1 MDNDLAVLMAVLGA
15 YIIVVVVIALVV
27 YVLSSL
33 AHMKALKALGYDKAW
48 MAWIPFAQQYALAD
62 AAADHQDSV
71 HLFGSVSVPAV
82 LYKFWW
88 ILWIVLPFVPVIGS
102 LASTV
107 VLVVFLGNC
116 YVKIYARLDGTSE
129 QEQQVIGYLSGFL
142 TSIAIVKFRAGKSN
156 TK

>member
-1 MDNDLAVLMAVLGA
+1 MDDLAVVIAVLGA
-15 YIIVVVVIALVV
+15 YLMVIVVIALVF

-62 AAADHQDSV
+62 VAAANQASV
-71 HLFGSVSVPAV
+71 TLFGSLSVPAV

-88 ILWIVLPFVPVIGS
+88 VVWIILPFIPIVGS
-102 LASTV
+102 FVSTV
-107 VLVVFLGNC
+107 WLIVFLGNC
-116 YVKIYARLDGTSE
+116 YVKIYARLEGTSE

-142 TSIAIVKFRAGKSN
+142 SIIAVVKFLAGKYN

>member
-1 MDNDLAVLMAVLGA
+1 MDDLTVLLAFLGA
-15 YIIVVVVIALVV
+15 YLLIILVIVAVC

-62 AAADHQDSV
+62 AAANNQETV
-71 HLFGSVSVPAV
+71 TLFGSFSVPAM

-88 ILWIVLPFVPVIGS
+88 VLLFICPFIPFIGT

-107 VLVVFLGNC
+107 VMIIFLGNC

-142 TSIAIVKFRAGKSN
+142 VIIAVIKFLAGKYN
-156 TK
+156 AR

>member
-1 MDNDLAVLMAVLGA
+1 MSDSAVFLAVIGA
-15 YIIVVVVIALVV
+15 YLMVFLVV
-27 YVLSSL
+27 GVIFYVLTSL

-62 AAADHQDSV
+62 VAAGNQESV
-71 HLFGSVSVPAV
+71 TLFGSFSVPAV

-88 ILWIVLPFVPVIGS
+88 ILWIILPFVPVIGS

-107 VLVVFLGNC
+107 VMVLFLGNC
-116 YVKIYARLDGTSE
+116 YVKIYARLDGTPE

-142 TSIAIVKFRAGKSN
+142 VIIAIVKFLAGRYTAK
-156 TK
+156 K

>member
-1 MDNDLAVLMAVLGA
+1 MSDAALILAVLGTYL
-15 YIIVVVVIALVV
+15 IVILVIALVC
-27 YVLSSL
+27 YVLTSL

-62 AAADHQDSV
+62 VAADNQESV
-71 HLFGSVSVPAV
+71 TLFGSLSVPAT

-88 ILWIVLPFVPVIGS
+88 ILWIILPFVPLVGG
-102 LASTV
+102 LASV
-107 VLVVFLGNC
+107 VVMVVFLGNC

-142 TSIAIVKFRAGKSN
+142 VIIAVVKFLVGKYN

>member
-1 MDNDLAVLMAVLGA
+1 MDNDVTFWIAILGA
-15 YIIVVVVIALVV
+15 YIVAIVVIGLIV

-62 AAADHQDSV
+62 VAADNQQSV
-71 HLFGSVSVPAV
+71 HLFGSISVPAV

-88 ILWIVLPFVPVIGS
+88 ILWIVLPFVPIIGS

-142 TSIAIVKFRAGKSN
+142 SIIAIVKFLAGKYN
-156 TK
+156 K

>member
-1 MDNDLAVLMAVLGA
+1 MSHEWG
-15 YIIVVVVIALVV
+15 I
-27 YVLSSL
+27 
-33 AHMKALKALGYDKAW
+33 
-48 MAWIPFAQQYALAD
+48 
-62 AAADHQDSV
+62 
-71 HLFGSVSVPAV
+71 
-82 LYKFWW
+82 YKFWW

-142 TSIAIVKFRAGKSN
+142 SIIAIVKFLAGKYN

>member
-1 MDNDLAVLMAVLGA
+1 MDNDVTFWIAILGA
-15 YIIVVVVIALVV
+15 YIVAIVVIGLIV

-62 AAADHQDSV
+62 VAADNQQSV
-71 HLFGSVSVPAV
+71 HLFGSISVPAV

-142 TSIAIVKFRAGKSN
+142 SIIAIVKFLAGKYN
-156 TK
+156 K

>member
-1 MDNDLAVLMAVLGA
+1 MGDAALYLAVLGTYL
-15 YIIVVVVIALVV
+15 VVVLVV
-27 YVLSSL
+27 MLVCYVLTSL

-48 MAWIPFAQQYALAD
+48 MAWIPLAQQYALAD
-62 AAADHQDSV
+62 VAAGNEDNV
-71 HLFGSVSVPAV
+71 TLFGTLTVPAT
-82 LYKFWW
+82 LYRFWW
-88 ILWIVLPFVPVIGS
+88 ILWIVLPFVPFIGG

-107 VLVVFLGNC
+107 VMVVFLGNC

-142 TSIAIVKFRAGKSN
+142 VIIAVVKFLVGKYN

>member
-1 MDNDLAVLMAVLGA
+1 MDNAAVLLAVVGA
-15 YIIVVVVIALVV
+15 YLMVIIVIALVV

-62 AAADHQDSV
+62 VAAGNQDSV
-71 HLFGSVSVPAV
+71 TLFGSVSVPAI

-107 VLVVFLGNC
+107 VCIIFLGNC
-116 YVKIYARLDGTSE
+116 YVKIYARLEGTSE

-142 TSIAIVKFRAGKSN
+142 VIIAIVKFLIGKYN

>member
-1 MDNDLAVLMAVLGA
+1 MDDFAVVMAVLGA
-15 YIIVVVVIALVV
+15 YLVVIVVIVLAV

-48 MAWIPFAQQYALAD
+48 MAWIPLAQYYALAD
-62 AAADHQDSV
+62 VAAGNQESV
-71 HLFGSVSVPAV
+71 TLFGSVSVPAI

-88 ILWIVLPFVPVIGS
+88 IVWIVVSFVPVIGS
-102 LASTV
+102 IAAFAV
-107 VLVVFLGNC
+107 IVVFLGNS

-142 TSIAIVKFRAGKSN
+142 QIIAIVKFLAGKYN

>member
-1 MDNDLAVLMAVLGA
+1 MDDVAVLLAVLGA
-15 YIIVVVVIALVV
+15 YLMVFVVIALIA

-48 MAWIPFAQQYALAD
+48 MAWIPFAQFYALAD
-62 AAADHQDSV
+62 AAADNQQSV
-71 HLFGSVSVPAV
+71 HLFGSVSVPAA

-88 ILWIVLPFVPVIGS
+88 ALWIVVSFIPVIGS
-102 LASTV
+102 IAAFAIIV
-107 VLVVFLGNC
+107 IFLGNC

-142 TSIAIVKFRAGKSN
+142 SIIAIVKFLAGKYN
-156 TK
+156 KK

>member
-1 MDNDLAVLMAVLGA
+1 MDDVTVWLAVIVAYLGV
-15 YIIVVVVIALVV
+15 IIVIGLIY

-62 AAADHQDSV
+62 VAAANQSSV
-71 HLFGSVSVPAV
+71 PLFGSVSVPAP

-88 ILWIVLPFVPVIGS
+88 AVWIVLSFIPIIGS
-102 LASTV
+102 IASV
-107 VLVVFLGNC
+107 VWLVVFLGNC
-116 YVKIYARLDGTSE
+116 YMKVYARLDGTSE

-142 TSIAIVKFRAGKSN
+142 SIIAVVKFLAGKYH